1 MSSQPIKLIVVDDH
15 DIMREGL
22 VRLLKHEPD
31 LQIVGLASNGR
42 EAVDLARRKPADVIL
57 LDIVMDDMS
66 GLEAARQ
73 ILSVRPEVKIVMVTM
88 YEEKAF
94 LYEALQSGA
103 SGYFLKGSN
112 SNELIN
118 TIRNVH
124 KGGTYLDPKMA
135 GRLVEEF
142 LKTRPQTGSL
152 DTPTSD
158 SATEAG
164 Q

>member
-1 MSSQPIKLIVVDDH
+1 MSRKAIKLIIVDDH
-15 DIMREGL
+15 AIIREGL
-22 VRLLKHEPD
+22 VMLLNHEPD
-31 LQIVGLASNGR
+31 LQIVGLANNGR
-42 EAVDLARRKPADVIL
+42 EAIDLVGRKTADVIL
-57 LDIVMDDMS
+57 LDIVMEDVN

-73 ILSVRPEVKIVMVTM
+73 ILSIRPEIKIVMLTM
-88 YEEKAF
+88 YEDKAF
-94 LYEALQSGA
+94 FHNALQAGA

-135 GRLVEEF
+135 GGLVEEY
-142 LKTRPQTGSL
+142 LQTQAEPP
-152 DTPTSD
+152 DTPNPD
-158 SATEAG
+158 SADEAG

>member
-1 MSSQPIKLIVVDDH
+1 MVRKQIKLLVVDDH
-15 DIMREGL
+15 AIMREGL
-22 VRLLKHEPD
+22 VRLLEHESD
-31 LQIVGLASNGR
+31 LKVVGLANNGR
-42 EAVDLARRKPADVIL
+42 EAIDMAKQKKADVIL

-73 ILSVRPEVKIVMVTM
+73 ILSIQPEIKVVMITM

-94 LYEALQSGA
+94 FFDALRAGA
-103 SGYFLKGSN
+103 RGYFLKGSD
-112 SNELIN
+112 SNELIH

-135 GRLVEEF
+135 GWLVEEY
-142 LKTRPQTGSL
+142 LKARAKLDNL
-152 DTPTSD
+152 DTTPSD
-158 SATEAG
+158 STEEVD

>member
-1 MSSQPIKLIVVDDH
+1 MVRKQIKLLVVDDH
-15 DIMREGL
+15 AIMREGL
-22 VRLLKHEPD
+22 VRLLEHESD
-31 LQIVGLASNGR
+31 LKVVGLANNGR
-42 EAVDLARRKPADVIL
+42 EAIDIAKQKKADVIL

-73 ILSVRPEVKIVMVTM
+73 ILSIQPEIKVVMITM

-94 LYEALQSGA
+94 FFDALRAGA
-103 SGYFLKGSN
+103 RGYFLKGSD
-112 SNELIN
+112 SNELIH

-135 GRLVEEF
+135 GWLVEEY
-142 LKTRPQTGSL
+142 LKARAKL
-152 DTPTSD
+152 DKLGTTPSN
-158 SATEAG
+158 STEEVD